1 MSLMLICKLSTPLN
15 VFISNTPATSI
26 LSPILYS
33 FAKYPIL
40 NPIAFMN
47 NTYGT
52 EKGRMSK
59 NRITKDMLMYNRN
72 NFRDIKHNIDIFTYK
87 FHF

>member
-1 MSLMLICKLSTPLN
+1 MHIVIMSLMLICKLSTPLN

-40 NPIAFMN
+40 NPIAMHIVIMATN
-47 NTYGT
+47 VENQENHILY
-52 EKGRMSK
+52 
-59 NRITKDMLMYNRN
+59 I
-72 NFRDIKHNIDIFTYK
+72 H
-87 FHF
+87 